1 MDGDAGHRLIANS
14 KVAFPI
20 VDSVRAESS
29 SNHRQRPNSG
39 WTRRADP

>member
-20 VDSVRAESS
+20 VDSVRAREFDQS
-29 SNHRQRPNSG
+29 P
-39 WTRRADP
+39 AAA